1 MKRICVFCGS
11 SPGRSETYAA
21 AASALGRS
29 LVRRGIGLVYGG
41 ARVGL
46 MGTLANAGL
55 EAGGDVIGVIPQTLG
70 EYEVAHRGLPHLRV
84 RASRPPRKTVMGE
97 HPRGLVA

>member
-41 ARVGL
+41 PRVGL
-46 MGTLANAGL
+46 MGSLANAGL
-55 EAGGDVIGVIPQTLG
+55 EAGGHVNSLIPHTLVK
-70 EYEVAHRGLPHLRV
+70 YEVARR
-84 RASRPPRKTVMGE
+84 RPADFR
-97 HPRGLVA
+97 LVAPLHPPKATTSESAR